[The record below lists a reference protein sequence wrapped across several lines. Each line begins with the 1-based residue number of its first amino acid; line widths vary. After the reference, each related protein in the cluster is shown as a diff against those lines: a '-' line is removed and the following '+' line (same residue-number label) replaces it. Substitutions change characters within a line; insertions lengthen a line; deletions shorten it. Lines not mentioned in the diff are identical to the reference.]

1 MRTPPTD
8 ATDGRDRI
16 LVVGTPYVGDTVLA
30 GPVLRN
36 LRAAFPH
43 HAIDFL
49 AEGPVAKR
57 LLAGCP
63 HVDEVLRWDRPP
75 RRPGPDQTSGRRPAF
90 PSFVS
95 IAACGAA
102 LQSRTYSR
110 AYLLKRS
117 LSAALVA
124 LAAGIPHRVG
134 HAVGPAGLLLTRA
147 VPRRPGT
154 HFADMLLDLLRD
166 DGLPVDDGRVEHWDP
181 PAGSMPRIDAL
192 LARLPADRPRV
203 FVSLKATAWQRQWP
217 LTRWIG
223 AVGRL
228 VREHGAEI
236 VCCGCPREAAAI
248 TAVVAELGPVAAHV
262 HDLSTAVTL
271 DDVPALLSRMD
282 VYVGVN
288 SGLMHLAAAC
298 GTPTVAIFDPAD
310 TARWRPRGAAHAI
323 LCDSPPPSRRVTD
336 WLRRRP
342 RGSTDG
348 VHAAGEALRGVT
360 VDAVVAATVAAVDA
374 RPRRAAFRTLDL
386 RTGGRRYEV
395 LADRTAA
402 AAVPATKPLAHAH

>member
-30 GPVLRN
+30 VPVLRN

-49 AEGPVAKR
+49 AEGPVAER

-102 LQSRTYSR
+102 LQARTYAR

-134 HAVGPAGLLLTRA
+134 HAAGPARLLLTRP
-147 VPRRPGT
+147 VPRRRAT
-154 HFADMLLDLLRD
+154 HFADVLLDLLRA
-166 DGLPVDDGRVEHWDP
+166 DGLPVDDGRVEHWGP
-181 PAGSMPRIDAL
+181 TAESLARVATH
-192 LARLPADRPRV
+192 LARLPAGRPRV

-217 LTRWIG
+217 LARWID
-223 AVGRL
+223 AIRRL
-228 VREHGAEI
+228 VREHGVEI

-248 TAVVAELGPVAAHV
+248 AAVVAELGPVGARV
-262 HDLSTAVTL
+262 HDLSTAVPL
-271 DDVPALLSRMD
+271 ADVPALLARMD

-310 TARWRPRGAAHAI
+310 TARWSPRGAAHAI
-323 LCDSPPPSRRVTD
+323 LCGTPPSRGVVD
-336 WLRRRP
+336 WFHRP
-342 RGSTDG
+342 RRGSVDG
-348 VHAAGEALRGVT
+348 VHAAGPALGAVT
-360 VDAVVAATVAAVDA
+360 VDAVVAATVAAVEP

-395 LADRTAA
+395 LAGPTPA